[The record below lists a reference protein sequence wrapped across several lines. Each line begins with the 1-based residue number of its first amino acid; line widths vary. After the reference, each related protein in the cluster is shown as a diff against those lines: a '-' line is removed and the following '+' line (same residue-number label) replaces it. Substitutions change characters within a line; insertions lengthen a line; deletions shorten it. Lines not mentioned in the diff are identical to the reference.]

1 MNLVTGLKTIIVVA
15 NPRGQSDTALE
26 YAWRRAVNSDA
37 RITLA
42 HELPKHARTA
52 TETSEFPNSRF
63 PNSRAT
69 TLSEF
74 WIRLSEQPPASHGMR
89 LARPACSRMPVLCTP
104 PEATA
109 AHMKRE
115 TCAPAQAV

>member
-1 MNLVTGLKTIIVVA
+1 
-15 NPRGQSDTALE
+15 
-26 YAWRRAVNSDA
+26 
-37 RITLA
+37 
-42 HELPKHARTA
+42 
-52 TETSEFPNSRF
+52 
-63 PNSRAT
+63 
-69 TLSEF
+69 
-74 WIRLSEQPPASHGMR
+74 MR